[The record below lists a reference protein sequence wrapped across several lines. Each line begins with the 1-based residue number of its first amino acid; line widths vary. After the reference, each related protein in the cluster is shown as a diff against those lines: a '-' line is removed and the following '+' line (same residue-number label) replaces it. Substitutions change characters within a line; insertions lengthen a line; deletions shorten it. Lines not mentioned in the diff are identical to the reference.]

1 MPIRYAANGQ
11 PMVEKK
17 KPIVQAPHVV
27 EKKVEP
33 VVNVDILNDSLK
45 DEDEISENNE

>member
-17 KPIVQAPHVV
+17 KPIQAPPVV

>member
-1 MPIRYAANGQ
+1 MAIRYAANGL

-17 KPIVQAPHVV
+17 KPVVQAPPVV

-33 VVNVDILNDSLK
+33 VVNVDILNDNLK